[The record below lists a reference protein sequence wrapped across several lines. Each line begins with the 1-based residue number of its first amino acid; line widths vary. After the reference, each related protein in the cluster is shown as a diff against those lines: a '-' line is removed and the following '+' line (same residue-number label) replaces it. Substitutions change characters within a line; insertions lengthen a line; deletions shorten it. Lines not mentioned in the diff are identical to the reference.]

1 MMERGRFEG
10 PQQPV
15 RWRTKGGLET
25 PLRGRFAG
33 EMKRLTFAP
42 PVWYDVLV
50 LLCLAFGVY
59 CGLGVAGLA
68 SFQLFDVQA
77 SGVALIILAV
87 GVTLAG
93 IWGLLSNERMSCDLR
108 ARTYTR
114 LEGQAFAKRVTRGSL
129 NELYGLV
136 LMTQDTMMPGFV
148 GGGRTVVYRL
158 VLYWKGSKEPL
169 LVVDR
174 VSGSIPANVP
184 LNAGAGAIAQRG
196 YRYAQALGVPYY
208 DYSHVN
214 SPGPLPVV

>member
-1 MMERGRFEG
+1 MKEQGRYEG

-25 PLRGRFAG
+25 PLRGRFIG

-42 PVWYDVLV
+42 PIWYDVLV
-50 LLCLAFGVY
+50 GLCLAFGVY
-59 CGLGVAGLA
+59 SGLGVAGLV
-68 SFQLFDVQA
+68 SFQMFDPQMFGATLLV
-77 SGVALIILAV
+77 LAI

-93 IWGLLSNERMSCDLR
+93 LWAALSNERMACDLR
-108 ARTYTR
+108 ARTYVR
-114 LEGQAFAKRVTRGSL
+114 LEGQGIAKRVTRGSL

-136 LMTQDTMMPGFV
+136 LMSQDTMLPGL
-148 GGGRTVVYRL
+148 GGGRSVVYRL

-169 LVVDR
+169 LVVER
-174 VSGSIPANVP
+174 VSGSIPLNTP
-184 LNAGAGAIAQRG
+184 LNAGAGAMAQRG